1 MPVNNEN
8 MTLSAGAYGRQ
19 QDRAQSVC
27 AQTVRIKLAN
37 WFAKLTKPSLSGL
50 KTAHYKRNG
59 IGFLLLAPQL
69 LILLFFFYIPAYKA
83 LSLAFVETDP
93 FGMSVIFVGFNNFTR
108 LFASPEYRFSAV
120 LTLVLTVVQSV
131 ITLGLAAMLA
141 FATDRVIRGRAVY
154 RRIILLPYA
163 IAPVASGTIFA
174 FMFNANVGPVA
185 HFLHELGLPWN
196 PALRPMDAQI
206 LVVLAAVWNHLCY
219 DYIFLVAAILSV
231 PTSLMEAAAL
241 DGARPLRRFF
251 TVTLPLIMPTFFF
264 LMIMNLIYGLFET
277 FALIDTM
284 TRGGPA
290 AATST
295 LVYKV
300 YQDGFVQLDLGTS
313 AAQSVVLM
321 GIAILFTVLQFRA
334 VERRVNYGV

>member
-1 MPVNNEN
+1 MLASNDTVPVAGGAA
-8 MTLSAGAYGRQ
+8 TRPLPGRLS
-19 QDRAQSVC
+19 SVL
-27 AQTVRIKLAN
+27 RGLLAP
-37 WFAKLTKPSLSGL
+37 TTDGL
-50 KTAHYKRNG
+50 KAAHFTRVG
-59 IGFLLLAPQL
+59 TGFALLAPQL

-93 FGMSVIFVGFNNFTR
+93 FGLSVIFVGFNNFTR
-108 LFASPEYRFSAV
+108 LFASPEYRASAL
-120 LTLVLTVVQSV
+120 LTLVMTVVQSV
-131 ITLGLAAMLA
+131 ITLGLAALLA
-141 FATDRVIRGRAVY
+141 FATDRVVRGRAVY
-154 RRIILLPYA
+154 RRVILLPYA

-185 HFLHELGLPWN
+185 QLLHDMGIAWN

-206 LVVLAAVWNHLCY
+206 LVIITAVWNHLCY
-219 DYIFLVAAILSV
+219 DYIFLVAAILAV

-241 DGARPLRRFF
+241 DGARPVRRFF

-300 YQDGFVQLDLGTS
+300 YQDGFVQLDLGSS

>member
-1 MPVNNEN
+1 MLASND
-8 MTLSAGAYGRQ
+8 TLSVARGAVTRPQSPALAGLLGR
-19 QDRAQSVC
+19 
-27 AQTVRIKLAN
+27 L
-37 WFAKLTKPSLSGL
+37 LTPSTDGL
-50 KTAHYKRNG
+50 KAAHFTRAG
-59 IGFLLLAPQL
+59 TGFLLLAPQL

-93 FGMSVIFVGFNNFTR
+93 FGLSVIFVGFNNFTR
-108 LFASPEYRFSAV
+108 LFASPEYRASAW

-131 ITLGLAAMLA
+131 VTLCLAALLA

-163 IAPVASGTIFA
+163 IAPVATGTIFA
-174 FMFNANVGPVA
+174 FMFNPNVGPVA
-185 HFLHELGLPWN
+185 QLLHDLGLPWN
-196 PALRPMDAQI
+196 PSLRPIDAQI
-206 LVVLAAVWNHLCY
+206 LVVITAVWNHLCY
-219 DYIFLVAAILSV
+219 DYIFLVAAILAV
-231 PTSLMEAAAL
+231 PTSLIEAAAL
-241 DGARPLRRFF
+241 DGARPVRRFF

-300 YQDGFVQLDLGTS
+300 YQDGFVQLDLGSS

>member
-1 MPVNNEN
+1 MLASNDAIKVG
-8 MTLSAGAYGRQ
+8 GAVTRPLN
-19 QDRAQSVC
+19 
-27 AQTVRIKLAN
+27 LALPT
-37 WFAKLTKPSLSGL
+37 WITGLFEPSTDGL
-50 KTAHYKRNG
+50 KAAHFSRASA
-59 IGFLLLAPQL
+59 GFLLLAPQL

-93 FGMSVIFVGFNNFTR
+93 FGLSVIFVGLNNFTR
-108 LFASPEYRFSAV
+108 LLASPEYRASAW

-131 ITLGLAAMLA
+131 ITLGLAALLA
-141 FATDRVIRGRAVY
+141 FATDRVVRGRAFY

-185 HFLHELGLPWN
+185 LLLHDMGLPWN
-196 PALRPMDAQI
+196 PALRPVDAQI
-206 LVVLAAVWNHLCY
+206 LVVIAAVWNHLCY
-219 DYIFLVAAILSV
+219 DYIFLVAAIMAV
-231 PTSLMEAAAL
+231 PTSLIEAAAL
-241 DGARPLRRFF
+241 DGARPVRRFF

-264 LMIMNLIYGLFET
+264 LMVMNLVYGLFET
-277 FALIDTM
+277 FALIETM

-313 AAQSVVLM
+313 AAQSVMLM

-334 VERRVNYGV
+334 IERRVNYGV

>member
-1 MPVNNEN
+1 MLASNDTIAVAGGAATRPQNSALP
-8 MTLSAGAYGRQ
+8 TL
-19 QDRAQSVC
+19 
-27 AQTVRIKLAN
+27 L
-37 WFAKLTKPSLSGL
+37 AKLLKPSTDGL
-50 KTAHYKRNG
+50 KAAHFSRAG
-59 IGFLLLAPQL
+59 VGFLLLGPQL

-93 FGMSVIFVGFNNFTR
+93 FGLSVIFVGFNNFTR
-108 LFASPEYRFSAV
+108 LFASPEYRASAW
-120 LTLVLTVVQSV
+120 LTLVLTVVQSI
-131 ITLGLAAMLA
+131 ITLGLAALLA
-141 FATDRVIRGRAVY
+141 FATDRVVRGRAVY

-185 HFLHELGLPWN
+185 QLLHDMGLPWN

-206 LVVLAAVWNHLCY
+206 LVIITAVWNHLCY
-219 DYIFLVAAILSV
+219 DYIFLVAAIMAV
-231 PTSLMEAAAL
+231 PSSLMEAAAL
-241 DGARPLRRFF
+241 DGARPVRRFF

-290 AATST
+290 AATTT

-313 AAQSVVLM
+313 AAQSVILM

>member
-1 MPVNNEN
+1 MPASNDAMGV
-8 MTLSAGAYGRQ
+8 AG
-19 QDRAQSVC
+19 RAMARPRSPFLPAVMRR
-27 AQTVRIKLAN
+27 VLR
-37 WFAKLTKPSLSGL
+37 PSTDGL
-50 KTAHYKRNG
+50 KAAHFTSTKKG
-59 IGFLLLAPQL
+59 LLLLAPQL

-93 FGMSVIFVGFNNFTR
+93 FGLNVIFVGLDNFVR
-108 LFASPEYRFSAV
+108 LFSSPEYRASAS
-120 LTLVLTVVQSV
+120 LTLVLTLVQGV
-131 ITLGLAAMLA
+131 LTLCLAALLA

-154 RRIILLPYA
+154 RRVILLPYA

-174 FMFNANVGPVA
+174 FMFNANVGPIA
-185 HFLHELGLPWN
+185 QMLQDMGIPWN
-196 PALRPMDAQI
+196 PALRPRDAQI
-206 LVVLAAVWNHLCY
+206 LVIITAVWNHLCY
-219 DYIFLVAAILSV
+219 DYIFLVAAIMAV
-231 PTSLMEAAAL
+231 PQSLMEAAAL
-241 DGARPLRRFF
+241 DGARAVRRFF

-300 YQDGFVQLDLGTS
+300 YQDGFVQLDLGSS

-321 GIAILFTVLQFRA
+321 AIAILFTVLQFRA

>member
-1 MPVNNEN
+1 MPVNNETVT
-8 MTLSAGAYGRQ
+8 MTAGAFKRQ
-19 QDRAQSVC
+19 QKNIAIAT
-27 AQTVRIKLAN
+27 AQTSRLMLSSLI
-37 WFAKLTKPSLSGL
+37 AKWIKPSLSGL
-50 KTAHYKRNG
+50 KVAHFKRNG
-59 IGFLLLAPQL
+59 AGFLLLAPQL

-108 LFASPEYRFSAV
+108 LFASPEYRFSAI
-120 LTLVLTVVQSV
+120 LTLLLTVVQSV
-131 ITLGLAAMLA
+131 ITLGLAALLA

-174 FMFNANVGPVA
+174 FMFNANVGPIA
-185 HFLHELGLPWN
+185 HLLHEIGLPWN

-231 PTSLMEAAAL
+231 PNSLMEAAAL
-241 DGARPLRRFF
+241 DGARPVRRFF
-251 TVTLPLIMPTFFF
+251 TVTMPLIMPTFFF

-300 YQDGFVQLDLGTS
+300 YQDGFVQLDLGAS

-321 GIAILFTVLQFRA
+321 IIAILFTVLQFQA
-334 VERRVNYGV
+334 VERRVNYGI

>member
-1 MPVNNEN
+1 MAASNDTFAVAGGA
-8 MTLSAGAYGRQ
+8 SARPFFP
-19 QDRAQSVC
+19 
-27 AQTVRIKLAN
+27 AN
-37 WFAKLTKPSLSGL
+37 LLRRLTTPSSDGL
-50 KTAHYKRNG
+50 KAAHFTRIGTA
-59 IGFLLLAPQL
+59 LTLVLPQL

-93 FGMSVIFVGFNNFTR
+93 FGLSVIFVGFNNFTR
-108 LFASPEYRFSAV
+108 LFASPEYRASAF
-120 LTLVLTVVQSV
+120 LTLVLTVVQS
-131 ITLGLAAMLA
+131 IFTLGLAALLA

-185 HFLHELGLPWN
+185 LLLHDLGLPWN

-206 LVVLAAVWNHLCY
+206 LVVIAAVWNHICY
-219 DYIFLVAAILSV
+219 DYIFLVAAILAV
-231 PTSLMEAAAL
+231 PGSLIEAAAL
-241 DGARPLRRFF
+241 DGARPVRRFF
-251 TVTLPLIMPTFFF
+251 TVILPLIMPTFFF

-277 FALIDTM
+277 FSLIDTM
-284 TRGGPA
+284 TNGGPA

-300 YQDGFVQLDLGTS
+300 YQDGFVQLDLGSS

-321 GIAILFTVLQFRA
+321 GIAILFTVLQFRS